1 MTQQEFIQL
10 MILMIIGFSIL
21 IGLVYLFMG
30 LYYLYE
36 RWWYKKNRF
45 NFIKRLERGEVLDK
59 DNIFGRDLK
68 DDFFKNI

>member
-21 IGLVYLFMG
+21 MGLVYLFMG

>member
-1 MTQQEFIQL
+1 
-10 MILMIIGFSIL
+10 
-21 IGLVYLFMG
+21 VYLFMG